1 MFERFSE
8 KAIKVIMLAQE
19 ESRRM
24 GHNFVGT
31 EQILLGLSGEG
42 TGIAAKVLRAHNVKL
57 KDLRATVL
65 VIIGRGS
72 GSVSVEI
79 PFTPR
84 AKKLLEAAWN
94 AARDL
99 GHNYVGTEHVLLGLL
114 AVDGGVAKQVL
125 DKHKVDLVK
134 VKIDVL
140 DFVQMAHKQQQLA
153 SANPAPGPA
162 SAPGQSQ
169 ALPQPHTPVQSQA
182 LVRSAKGPVASPS
195 TKEQVA
201 KSNVTD
207 LFSESAL
214 KSMQLAQEEARLVG
228 SSKLE
233 LQHLLL
239 GILAEGSSEAA
250 KLLAA
255 QSIKLQELRLATM
268 PEEEVAPSE
277 SSSQDFELSKQVIF
291 SVEMA
296 SVAARTSGIPL
307 ITPEFLL
314 FALISYEESRAVKGL
329 QKLEVNIELFA
340 EELRTVIKTLSIAE
354 AQAAEAAKEAKAA
367 EAIKE
372 SEAPDVASLADLPFS
387 VEDSETGNQINL
399 SQRSIETVVAAMA
412 QAHALGHN
420 FVSTEFLLLGMFAPT
435 GGMARQAMMNYGATE
450 EMVLLVIE
458 QLLGSGPG
466 STDLPVPSTS
476 NAREAFKLAVG
487 KAKSFSCD
495 LVEPEHLLL
504 GLLEIK
510 DSTAYRVLE
519 SLGVDPTAVC
529 TRLVSSTTP
538 RRPVFIEDSKQ
549 SSLALTEMVEH
560 AIALATEEAH
570 RLGHVEVDT
579 DHLLLGLITEADGLA
594 SLALHVWDVKTKEL
608 RQESENMPGREKT
621 ETPCESRCGS
631 KVNELI
637 LAARKLAQE
646 AKLSY
651 VGTDHVLLALL
662 ADEDSAG
669 LKVLRNL
676 SIDTERLKK
685 MLQNAN
691 LPPRIDAKYS
701 SLVPL
706 AKQRGFERFSDEAI
720 KALMFAKEE
729 AFRLG
734 HSRIDSQF
742 LLLGICDERLNKGA
756 DRLRKIGISLDD
768 LRFEVEHLT
777 GYGDGDC
784 GSGFSFGEHALQA
797 IRWSFVTVIAA
808 GIEVIRPEHLFVG
821 IILEESGPAF
831 ALLQQFNVSIDRLRA
846 STVLRLTNDVKDP
859 VIASGRDKVR
869 GLFDSGDASICD
881 LLSQGSFNSILRG
894 QLEAKALS
902 QELLEPCHILLGLL
916 GESTGLAVK
925 TAEFMGLEVNQLRL
939 GVQRMLGKII
949 LSPAEI
955 SLSTNTC
962 TALADARV
970 MAELCKSDLIEPD
983 HLFVAILKD
992 SSCVKIFND
1001 ANQDYKKFY
1010 DTALGLLKAD
1020 KPNLFA
1026 REETALEGS
1035 AAPPSVKL
1043 TDNDIDQLF
1052 NRAAG
1057 SSEHLALR
1065 VFSSTAQNAIRL
1077 AVNEAR
1083 RLGRAQVGTDH
1094 LLVGILSGQDS
1105 VAATALEAIGITRG
1119 SLRAAIEKEFGVGS
1133 SSSTE
1138 DLPFSKSAI
1147 LAFEKSFEAAKTFG
1161 FDTIGTDQLLIGILS
1176 LQKIIDRG
1184 SLSREDCSGVVI
1196 LRSLGV
1202 DLGSLRQLVINKLK
1216 APRDLDIR
1224 AVEAQALPQSKRLTY
1239 SDIAIKRFDNFGAD
1253 ALKVVILAHE
1263 EARENRLSLVGTE
1276 QILLALVLDA
1286 EGKAG
1291 AILKTLGVTAEKI
1304 RAEIDRFVQ
1313 TGPGI
1318 SHSDEPYTS
1327 EAIAV
1332 FHLARRGAA
1341 FVEGKVGTEHLLLA
1355 IITNQRYFASIILG
1369 RVGVDV
1375 AKLQEI
1381 MADEQTALSELV
1393 ENDLLEKTTAAK
1405 SRGEVVSESLPVVDY
1420 RAALAELGNPNQ
1432 KPGAEQG
1439 LQAVYEILQGSTQ
1452 EDTSDQQEDDWA
1464 VLKERFTANLRT
1476 AIDLAKTDS
1485 CNRNKGIVDAPQL
1498 LFALLNFSSS
1508 SCANHLET
1516 LNLDRF
1522 DLRDRLGEILHVREP
1537 RSASAFVGFSA
1548 LANQVLLRA
1557 FQLSAFEGVGWVQT
1571 KHLLLALIESDNE
1584 KFVPF
1589 MAAIGL
1595 RPDWQVSVTGQKP
1608 VPSGEPIAAPN
1619 LSQTALNQAA
1629 LGVTATAERA
1639 MKLAASEAK
1648 LMGHN
1653 FVGTE
1658 QVMLGLIAAGNS
1670 VGGQVLLRQG
1680 LILLEVRHRVK
1691 AIIGLGAGTVAEEL
1705 PYTPRTKRMLDLA
1718 LNEAQRLKHEEIGTG
1733 HMLLGLLREG
1743 HGVAARVL
1751 TELGLNLDTLIEET
1765 EILLLEDM
1773 ERKSSGSG
1781 EFER

>member
-1 MFERFSE
+1 MYEHFTE

-19 ESRRM
+19 EARRLR
-24 GHNFVGT
+24 HNFVGT

-42 TGIAAKVLRAHNVKL
+42 TGIAAKVLRSHNVKL

-65 VIIGRGS
+65 GIIGKGS
-72 GSVSVEI
+72 GSVSVET
-79 PFTPR
+79 PFTPN

-99 GHNYVGTEHVLLGLL
+99 GHNYIGTEHLLLGLL
-114 AVDGGVAKQVL
+114 AADDCTAKQVL
-125 DKHKVDLVK
+125 SILNVDLEK
-134 VKIDVL
+134 MKGDVL
-140 DFVQMAHKQQQLA
+140 DSISMANKKQQLA
-153 SANPAPGPA
+153 SANPAHVPA

-169 ALPQPHTPVQSQA
+169 S
-182 LVRSAKGPVASPS
+182 LVRSAKGPVAGPS
-195 TKEQVA
+195 AKEQVT
-201 KSNVTD
+201 KSNVTH
-207 LFSESAL
+207 LFSESAIR
-214 KSMQLAQEEARLVG
+214 SMQLAQEEARLVG
-228 SSKLE
+228 SAKLE

-250 KLLAA
+250 KLLTAK
-255 QSIKLQELRLATM
+255 SIKLEELRLATM
-268 PEEEVAPSE
+268 PEEEVTPSE
-277 SSSQDFELSKQVIF
+277 SSSQDFELSKQVVF

-296 SVAARTSGIPL
+296 SVAARTSGSVL

-329 QKLEVNIELFA
+329 QKLGVNIELFA
-340 EELRTVIKTLSIAE
+340 EELRSVIKALSIAQV
-354 AQAAEAAKEAKAA
+354 QAAEAAKEARAA
-367 EAIKE
+367 E
-372 SEAPDVASLADLPFS
+372 SASLADLPFS

-399 SQRSIETVVAAMA
+399 SHRSIETVVAAMA

-420 FVSTEFLLLGMFAPT
+420 FVSTEFLLLGLFAPT
-435 GGMARQAMMNYGATE
+435 GGMARQALMNCGASE

-487 KAKSFSCD
+487 KAESFSCD

-504 GLLEIK
+504 GLLAIK
-510 DSTAYRVLE
+510 DSTAYRILE
-519 SLGVDPTAVC
+519 NLGVDPAAVC
-529 TRLVSSTTP
+529 ARLVSSTAP
-538 RRPVFIEDSKQ
+538 RRPIGIEESKQ
-549 SSLALTEMVEH
+549 SDLALTEMVEH
-560 AIALATEEAH
+560 AIVLATEEAH

-579 DHLLLGLITEADGLA
+579 DHLLLGLMTEADGLA

-608 RQESENMPGREKT
+608 RQESENMPGREKV
-621 ETPCESRCGS
+621 ETPCASRCGS
-631 KVNELI
+631 KVNELV
-637 LAARKLAQE
+637 LAARKLALE

-676 SIDTERLKK
+676 SIDTARLKK

-706 AKQRGFERFSDEAI
+706 AKQRGFERFSEEAI

-846 STVLRLTNDVKDP
+846 STVLRLRNDVKDP

-955 SLSTNTC
+955 SLSTHTC

-970 MAELCKSDLIEPD
+970 LAELCKSDLIEPD

-992 SSCVKIFND
+992 SSCLKIFND

-1035 AAPPSVKL
+1035 AAPPFVKL

-1052 NRAAG
+1052 DRAAG
-1057 SSEHLALR
+1057 SSEHLAMR

-1094 LLVGILSGQDS
+1094 LLVGILSEQDS
-1105 VAATALEAIGITRG
+1105 VAAKALEAIGITRG
-1119 SLRAAIEKEFGVGS
+1119 SLRAAIEKEFGVGN
-1133 SSSTE
+1133 STSAE
-1138 DLPFSKSAI
+1138 DLPFSKNAI
-1147 LAFEKSFEAAKTFG
+1147 LAFEKSFEAAKAFG
-1161 FDTIGTDQLLIGILS
+1161 FNTIGTDQLLIGILG
-1176 LQKIIDRG
+1176 LQKVLDRG
-1184 SLSREDCSGVVI
+1184 SLSREDCAGVVI

-1202 DLGSLRQLVINKLK
+1202 DLGSFRQLVINKLK
-1216 APRDLDIR
+1216 APNLDIR
-1224 AVEAQALPQSKRLTY
+1224 AFEGQGLPQSKKFTY
-1239 SDIAIKRFDNFGAD
+1239 SDMAIKRFANFAAD
-1253 ALKVVILAHE
+1253 ALKVVIVAHE

-1291 AILKTLGVTAEKI
+1291 AILKTLGVTAEKV
-1304 RAEIDRFVQ
+1304 RAEIDRFIQ
-1313 TGPGI
+1313 NGPGI

-1327 EAIAV
+1327 EAISV
-1332 FHLARRGAA
+1332 FHLARLGAS

-1355 IITNQRYFASIILG
+1355 IITNQRYLASIILG
-1369 RVGVDV
+1369 RAGVDV

-1393 ENDLLEKTTAAK
+1393 ENESLEKTAAAK

-1420 RAALAELGNPNQ
+1420 SAALAEFSNPI
-1432 KPGAEQG
+1432 KLPGYEQG
-1439 LQAVYEILQGSTQ
+1439 LQAVHEMLQGSTQ
-1452 EDTSDQQEDDWA
+1452 EDTSQQQEDDWA
-1464 VLKERFTANLRT
+1464 ALKERFTANLRT

-1498 LFALLNFSSS
+1498 LFALLNLSSN
-1508 SCANHLET
+1508 SCANHLKT

-1522 DLRDRLGEILHVREP
+1522 DLRDRLGEILHITEP

-1571 KHLLLALIESDNE
+1571 KHLLLALIESDDE

-1595 RPDWQVSVTGQKP
+1595 RPDLQVVVSEQKP
-1608 VPSGEPIAAPN
+1608 ALQAEPIAAPD
-1619 LSQTALNQAA
+1619 LSQTALNQDA
-1629 LGVTATAERA
+1629 LGITATAERA
-1639 MKLAASEAK
+1639 MKLAANEAK

-1691 AIIGLGAGTVAEEL
+1691 AIIGLGAGAVADEL

-1733 HMLLGLLREG
+1733 HILLGLLREG

>member
-65 VIIGRGS
+65 KIIGKGS

-79 PFTPR
+79 PFTPN
-84 AKKLLEAAWN
+84 AKKLLESAWN

-99 GHNYVGTEHVLLGLL
+99 GHNYIGTEHVLLGLL

-125 DKHKVDLVK
+125 DKHKVDRAK

-162 SAPGQSQ
+162 SAP
-169 ALPQPHTPVQSQA
+169 AQSQA

-195 TKEQVA
+195 AKEQVA

-207 LFSESAL
+207 LFSESAI

-228 SSKLE
+228 STKLE

-250 KLLAA
+250 KLLTA
-255 QSIKLQELRLATM
+255 QSIQLEELRLATM
-268 PEEEVAPSE
+268 PEEAETPSE
-277 SSSQDFELSKQVIF
+277 STSQDFELSKQVIF

-296 SVAARTSGIPL
+296 SVAARTSGCAL

-329 QKLEVNIELFA
+329 QKLGVNIELFA
-340 EELRTVIKTLSIAE
+340 EELRSVIKSLSMAE
-354 AQAAEAAKEAKAA
+354 AQAAEAAKEANAA

-372 SEAPDVASLADLPFS
+372 AEAAEAARLA
-387 VEDSETGNQINL
+387 VEDVRKQKADAATSSKL
-399 SQRSIETVVAAMA
+399 S
-412 QAHALGHN
+412 
-420 FVSTEFLLLGMFAPT
+420 
-435 GGMARQAMMNYGATE
+435 
-450 EMVLLVIE
+450 
-458 QLLGSGPG
+458 
-466 STDLPVPSTS
+466 
-476 NAREAFKLAVG
+476 
-487 KAKSFSCD
+487 
-495 LVEPEHLLL
+495 
-504 GLLEIK
+504 
-510 DSTAYRVLE
+510 DS
-519 SLGVDPTAVC
+519 S
-529 TRLVSSTTP
+529 
-538 RRPVFIEDSKQ
+538 Q

-560 AIALATEEAH
+560 AIILATEEAH
-570 RLGHVEVDT
+570 RLGHAEVDT
-579 DHLLLGLITEADGLA
+579 DHLLLGLMTEADGLA

-608 RQESENMPGREKT
+608 RQESENMPGREKV

-637 LAARKLAQE
+637 LAARKLALE
-646 AKLSY
+646 AKLTY

-685 MLQNAN
+685 MLKNAN
-691 LPPRIDAKYS
+691 LPPRIDAKHS

-706 AKQRGFERFSDEAI
+706 AKQRGFERFSDEAL

-821 IILEESGPAF
+821 IILEENGPAF
-831 ALLQQFNVSIDRLRA
+831 ALLQQFKVSIDRLRA
-846 STVLRLTNDVKDP
+846 STAIRLRTDGKDS
-859 VIASGRDKVR
+859 VTASGRDQVR
-869 GLFDSGDASICD
+869 MLFESGDASICD
-881 LLSQGSFNSILRG
+881 LLSQGAFNSILRG

-902 QELLEPCHILLGLL
+902 QELLEPCHILLGVL

-925 TAEFMGLEVNQLRL
+925 TAELVGLEVNQLRL
-939 GVQRMLGKII
+939 GVQRLLGKII

-955 SLSTNTC
+955 SLSTYSRS
-962 TALADARV
+962 ALANARV
-970 MAELCKSDLIEPD
+970 LAELCKSDLIEPD
-983 HLFVAILKD
+983 HLFFAILKD

-1010 DTALGLLKAD
+1010 DTALELLKAD

-1035 AAPPSVKL
+1035 AAPPFVKL

-1057 SSEHLALR
+1057 SSEHLAMR

-1077 AVNEAR
+1077 AVTEAR

-1133 SSSTE
+1133 SSSAE
-1138 DLPFSKSAI
+1138 DLPFSKNAI
-1147 LAFEKSFEAAKTFG
+1147 LAFEKSFEAAKSFG

-1176 LQKIIDRG
+1176 LQKVIDRG
-1184 SLSREDCSGVVI
+1184 SLSREDCAGIVV

-1202 DLGSLRQLVINKLK
+1202 DLGSLRQLVLNKLK
-1216 APRDLDIR
+1216 APDLDVG
-1224 AVEAQALPQSKRLTY
+1224 AVEARALPQSKRLTY
-1239 SDIAIKRFDNFGAD
+1239 SDIAIKRFDNFAAD
-1253 ALKVVILAHE
+1253 ALKVVIVAHE
-1263 EARENRLSLVGTE
+1263 EARENRLSLVGPE

-1291 AILKTLGVTAEKI
+1291 AILKTLGVTAEKV

-1332 FHLARRGAA
+1332 FHLARCGAT

-1355 IITNQRYFASIILG
+1355 IITNQRYLASIILE

-1405 SRGEVVSESLPVVDY
+1405 SRGEVAIESLPVVDY
-1420 RAALAELGNPNQ
+1420 KEALIKSGDQSQVLD
-1432 KPGAEQG
+1432 PGQG
-1439 LQAVYEILQGSTQ
+1439 LESVHEMLRELT
-1452 EDTSDQQEDDWA
+1452 EENTSEQQEDDWA

-1522 DLRDRLGEILHVREP
+1522 DLRDRLGEILHVTEP

-1595 RPDWQVSVTGQKP
+1595 RPDWRVSVSGQKP
-1608 VPSGEPIAAPN
+1608 APSGEPIAAPD

-1639 MKLAASEAK
+1639 MKLAANEAK

-1733 HMLLGLLREG
+1733 HILLGILREG

-1765 EILLLEDM
+1765 EIMLLEDM

>member
-65 VIIGRGS
+65 GIIGKGS

-79 PFTPR
+79 PFTPN

-99 GHNYVGTEHVLLGLL
+99 GHNYIGTEHLLLGLL
-114 AVDGGVAKQVL
+114 ADEDGVARQVL
-125 DKHKVDLVK
+125 NNLSVDVDKM
-134 VKIDVL
+134 KIDIL
-140 DFVQMAHKQQQLA
+140 DFVQMANKQQQMA
-153 SANPAPGPA
+153 SANPAHAPA
-162 SAPGQSQ
+162 SA
-169 ALPQPHTPVQSQA
+169 PVQSQA
-182 LVRSAKGPVASPS
+182 LVRSAKGPVASLS
-195 TKEQVA
+195 AKGQVA
-201 KSNVTD
+201 KSNVTE
-207 LFSESAL
+207 LFSESAI

-228 SSKLE
+228 STKLE

-239 GILAEGSSEAA
+239 GILTEGSSEAA
-250 KLLAA
+250 KLLTA
-255 QSIKLQELRLATM
+255 QSIKLEELRLATM
-268 PEEEVAPSE
+268 PEEEVTPSE

-296 SVAARTSGIPL
+296 SVAARTAGCAL

-329 QKLEVNIELFA
+329 QELEVNIELFA
-340 EELRTVIKTLSIAE
+340 EELRTVIKALSMAE

-367 EAIKE
+367 EVIKE
-372 SEAPDVASLADLPFS
+372 AEAAEAARLA
-387 VEDSETGNQINL
+387 VEDVRRQKADAATSSKL
-399 SQRSIETVVAAMA
+399 S
-412 QAHALGHN
+412 
-420 FVSTEFLLLGMFAPT
+420 
-435 GGMARQAMMNYGATE
+435 
-450 EMVLLVIE
+450 
-458 QLLGSGPG
+458 
-466 STDLPVPSTS
+466 DLS
-476 NAREAFKLAVG
+476 
-487 KAKSFSCD
+487 
-495 LVEPEHLLL
+495 
-504 GLLEIK
+504 
-510 DSTAYRVLE
+510 
-519 SLGVDPTAVC
+519 
-529 TRLVSSTTP
+529 
-538 RRPVFIEDSKQ
+538 Q

-560 AIALATEEAH
+560 AIVLATEEAH
-570 RLGHVEVDT
+570 RLGHAEVDT
-579 DHLLLGLITEADGLA
+579 DHLLLGLMTEADGLA

-608 RQESENMPGREKT
+608 RQESENMPGREKA

-676 SIDTERLKK
+676 SIDTARLKK

-706 AKQRGFERFSDEAI
+706 AKQRGFERFSEEAI
-720 KALMFAKEE
+720 KALTFAKEE

-797 IRWSFVTVIAA
+797 IRWSFVTVVAA

-821 IILEESGPAF
+821 IILEENGPAF
-831 ALLQQFNVSIDRLRA
+831 ALLRQFNVSIDRLRA
-846 STVLRLTNDVKDP
+846 STALRLRNDGKDP
-859 VIASGRDKVR
+859 VTASGRDQVR
-869 GLFDSGDASICD
+869 MLFESGDASICD
-881 LLSQGSFNSILRG
+881 LLSQGAFNSILRG

-902 QELLEPCHILLGLL
+902 QELLEPCHILLGVL

-925 TAEFMGLEVNQLRL
+925 TAEITGLEVNQLRL
-939 GVQRMLGKII
+939 GVQRLLGKII

-955 SLSTNTC
+955 SLSIHTRS
-962 TALADARV
+962 ALANARV
-970 MAELCKSDLIEPD
+970 LAELCKSDLIEPD
-983 HLFVAILKD
+983 HLFFAILKD

-1010 DTALGLLKAD
+1010 DTALELLKAD
-1020 KPNLFA
+1020 KPNLFV
-1026 REETALEGS
+1026 REETAQEGS
-1035 AAPPSVKL
+1035 AAPPFVKL

-1057 SSEHLALR
+1057 RSEQLAMR
-1065 VFSSTAQNAIRL
+1065 VFGSTAQNAIRL

-1083 RLGRAQVGTDH
+1083 RLGRTQVGTDH

-1133 SSSTE
+1133 SSSPE
-1138 DLPFSKSAI
+1138 DLPFSKNAI

-1184 SLSREDCSGVVI
+1184 SLSREDCAGVVI

-1202 DLGSLRQLVINKLK
+1202 DLGSLRQLVINKLR
-1216 APRDLDIR
+1216 APRDRDIR
-1224 AVEAQALPQSKRLTY
+1224 AVEAQALPQSKRFTY
-1239 SDIAIKRFDNFGAD
+1239 SDIAIKRFANFAAD
-1253 ALKVVILAHE
+1253 ALKVVIVAHE

-1291 AILKTLGVTAEKI
+1291 AILKTLGVTAEKV

-1318 SHSDEPYTS
+1318 SHSGEPYTS

-1332 FHLARRGAA
+1332 FHLASRGAA

-1355 IITNQRYFASIILG
+1355 IITNQRYFASIILE
-1369 RVGVDV
+1369 RAGVNV

-1393 ENDLLEKTTAAK
+1393 ENDLLEKTAAPK
-1405 SRGEVVSESLPVVDY
+1405 SQGEFAIESLPVVDY
-1420 RAALAELGNPNQ
+1420 KEALIKSTDQSQVLD
-1432 KPGAEQG
+1432 PGQG
-1439 LQAVYEILQGSTQ
+1439 LESVHEMLQGLTEES
-1452 EDTSDQQEDDWA
+1452 TSDQQEDDWA
-1464 VLKERFTANLRT
+1464 ALKERFTANLRT

-1498 LFALLNFSSS
+1498 LFALLNLSSN
-1508 SCANHLET
+1508 SCANHLKT

-1522 DLRDRLGEILHVREP
+1522 DLRDRLGEILHITEP

-1589 MAAIGL
+1589 LAAIGL
-1595 RPDWQVSVTGQKP
+1595 RPDLQVSVSEQQP
-1608 VPSGEPIAAPN
+1608 ARQGEPIAAPD
-1619 LSQTALNQAA
+1619 LSQTALNQAS

-1639 MKLAASEAK
+1639 MKLAANEAK

-1691 AIIGLGAGTVAEEL
+1691 AIIGLGAGAVADEL

-1733 HMLLGLLREG
+1733 HILLGLLREG

>member
-1 MFERFSE
+1 VFERFSE

-65 VIIGRGS
+65 KIIGKGS

-79 PFTPR
+79 PFTPN
-84 AKKLLEAAWN
+84 AKKLLESAWN

-99 GHNYVGTEHVLLGLL
+99 GHNYIGTEHVLLGLL
-114 AVDGGVAKQVL
+114 AIDGGVAKQVL
-125 DKHKVDLVK
+125 DKHKVDLAK
-134 VKIDVL
+134 VRIDVL
-140 DFVQMAHKQQQLA
+140 DFVQMANKQQELA
-153 SANPAPGPA
+153 SANPAHGPA

-169 ALPQPHTPVQSQA
+169 AMPQPHTPVQSQA

-228 SSKLE
+228 STKLE

-255 QSIKLQELRLATM
+255 QSIKLEELRLATM
-268 PEEEVAPSE
+268 PEEAETPSE
-277 SSSQDFELSKQVIF
+277 STSQDFELSKQVIF

-296 SVAARTSGIPL
+296 SVAARTSGSSL

-329 QKLEVNIELFA
+329 QKLGVNIELFT
-340 EELRTVIKTLSIAE
+340 EELRTVIKALSIA
-354 AQAAEAAKEAKAA
+354 EAKAA

-372 SEAPDVASLADLPFS
+372 PEAAEIARLAGLPFS
-387 VEDSETGNQINL
+387 VEDGETGNQINL

-420 FVSTEFLLLGMFAPT
+420 FVSTEFLLLGLFAPT
-435 GGMARQAMMNYGATE
+435 GGMARQALMNYGASE

-458 QLLGSGPG
+458 RLLGRGPR
-466 STDLPVPSTS
+466 SSDWPVPSTS

-487 KAKSFSCD
+487 KAESFSCD

-510 DSTAYRVLE
+510 DSTAYRILE
-519 SLGVDPTAVC
+519 SLGVDPAAVC
-529 TRLVSSTTP
+529 ARLVSSTAP
-538 RRPVFIEDSKQ
+538 RRPIGIEESRQ
-549 SSLALTEMVEH
+549 SDLALTEMVEH
-560 AIALATEEAH
+560 AIVLATEEAH
-570 RLGHVEVDT
+570 RLGHDEVDT

-608 RQESENMPGREKT
+608 RQESENMPGREKA

-631 KVNELI
+631 KVNELV
-637 LAARKLAQE
+637 LAARKLALE
-646 AKLSY
+646 AKLTY

-676 SIDTERLKK
+676 SIDTARLKK

-734 HSRIDSQF
+734 HARIDSQF

-821 IILEESGPAF
+821 IILEENGPAF

-846 STVLRLTNDVKDP
+846 STALRLRNDGKDP
-859 VIASGRDKVR
+859 VTASGREQVR
-869 GLFDSGDASICD
+869 MLFESSDASICD
-881 LLSQGSFNSILRG
+881 LLSQGAFNSILRG
-894 QLEAKALS
+894 QLEAKVLS
-902 QELLEPCHILLGLL
+902 QELLEPCHILLGVL

-925 TAEFMGLEVNQLRL
+925 TAELTGLEVNQLRL
-939 GVQRMLGKII
+939 GVQRLLGKII
-949 LSPAEI
+949 LSPAEV
-955 SLSTNTC
+955 SLSIHTRS
-962 TALADARV
+962 ALANARV
-970 MAELCKSDLIEPD
+970 LAELCKSDLIEPD
-983 HLFVAILKD
+983 HLFFAILKD

-1010 DTALGLLKAD
+1010 DTALELLKAD

-1035 AAPPSVKL
+1035 AAPPFVKL

-1057 SSEHLALR
+1057 RSEHLAMR

-1083 RLGRAQVGTDH
+1083 RLGRDQVGTDH

-1133 SSSTE
+1133 SSSAE
-1138 DLPFSKSAI
+1138 DLPFSKNAI

-1216 APRDLDIR
+1216 APDLDVG
-1224 AVEAQALPQSKRLTY
+1224 AVEARALPQSKRLTY
-1239 SDIAIKRFDNFGAD
+1239 SDIAIKRFDNFAAD

-1291 AILKTLGVTAEKI
+1291 AILKTLGVTAEKV

-1332 FHLARRGAA
+1332 FHLARCGAK

-1355 IITNQRYFASIILG
+1355 IITNQRYFASIILE
-1369 RVGVDV
+1369 RAGVDV

-1405 SRGEVVSESLPVVDY
+1405 SRGEVVSESLAVVDY
-1420 RAALAELGNPNQ
+1420 KEALIKSGDQSQVLD
-1432 KPGAEQG
+1432 PGQG
-1439 LQAVYEILQGSTQ
+1439 LESVHEMLRELT
-1452 EDTSDQQEDDWA
+1452 EENTSEQQEDDWA

-1522 DLRDRLGEILHVREP
+1522 DLRDRLGEILHVTEP

-1608 VPSGEPIAAPN
+1608 APSGEPIAAPD

-1639 MKLAASEAK
+1639 MKLAANEAK

-1733 HMLLGLLREG
+1733 HILLGILREG

>member
-1 MFERFSE
+1 MYERFTE

-19 ESRRM
+19 EARRLR
-24 GHNFVGT
+24 HSFVGT
-31 EQILLGLSGEG
+31 EQILLGLCGEG
-42 TGIAAKVLRAHNVKL
+42 TGTAAKILRAHNIKL
-57 KDLRATVL
+57 KELRATVL
-65 VIIGRGS
+65 GIIGKGS
-72 GSVSVEI
+72 GSVSVET
-79 PFTPR
+79 PFTPN

-94 AARDL
+94 AAREL
-99 GHNYVGTEHVLLGLL
+99 GHCYIGTEHLLLGLL
-114 AVDGGVAKQVL
+114 AADDCTAKKVL
-125 DKHKVDLVK
+125 SILNVDLEK
-134 VKIDVL
+134 MKRDVF
-140 DFVQMAHKQQQLA
+140 DFLQTSSRQQQVA
-153 SANPAPGPA
+153 SENPAHAPA
-162 SAPGQSQ
+162 SS
-169 ALPQPHTPVQSQA
+169 PVQSQA

-195 TKEQVA
+195 SKEQVA

-228 SSKLE
+228 STKLE

-255 QSIKLQELRLATM
+255 QSIKLEELRLATT
-268 PEEEVAPSE
+268 PEEGVTPSE
-277 SSSQDFELSKQVIF
+277 SSSQDFELSRQVVF

-296 SVAARTSGIPL
+296 SVAARTSGSAL

-329 QKLEVNIELFA
+329 QELEVNIELFA
-340 EELRTVIKTLSIAE
+340 EELRKVIKALSIAQ
-354 AQAAEAAKEAKAA
+354 AQAAEAAKEARAA

-372 SEAPDVASLADLPFS
+372 PEAAEAARLADLPFS

-399 SQRSIETVVAAMA
+399 SHRSIETVVAAMA

-420 FVSTEFLLLGMFAPT
+420 FVSTEFLLLGLFAPT
-435 GGMARQAMMNYGATE
+435 GGMARQALMNYGASE

-458 QLLGSGPG
+458 RLLGRGPR
-466 STDLPVPSTS
+466 STDWPVPSTS

-487 KAKSFSCD
+487 KAESFACD

-510 DSTAYRVLE
+510 DSNAYRILE
-519 SLGVDPTAVC
+519 SLGVDPAAVC
-529 TRLVSSTTP
+529 ARLVSSTAP
-538 RRPVFIEDSKQ
+538 RRPVALEESKQ
-549 SSLALTEMVEH
+549 SDLALTEMVEH
-560 AIALATEEAH
+560 AIVLATEEAH
-570 RLGHVEVDT
+570 RLGHAEVDT

-608 RQESENMPGREKT
+608 RQESENMPGREKV
-621 ETPCESRCGS
+621 ETQCESRCGS

-637 LAARKLAQE
+637 LAARKLALE

-676 SIDTERLKK
+676 SIDTARLKK

-821 IILEESGPAF
+821 IILEENGPAF

-846 STVLRLTNDVKDP
+846 SIALRLRNDGKDP
-859 VIASGRDKVR
+859 VTASGRDQVR
-869 GLFDSGDASICD
+869 MLFDPSDASICD
-881 LLSQGSFNSILRG
+881 LLSQGAFNSILRG

-902 QELLEPCHILLGLL
+902 QELLEPCHILLGVL

-925 TAEFMGLEVNQLRL
+925 TAELVGLEVNQLRL
-939 GVQRMLGKII
+939 GVQRLLGKII

-955 SLSTNTC
+955 SLSTYSRS
-962 TALADARV
+962 ALANARV
-970 MAELCKSDLIEPD
+970 LAELCKSDLIEPD
-983 HLFVAILKD
+983 HLFFAILKD

-1035 AAPPSVKL
+1035 AAPPFVKL

-1057 SSEHLALR
+1057 RSEQLAMR

-1133 SSSTE
+1133 SSSAE
-1138 DLPFSKSAI
+1138 DLPFSKNAI

-1161 FDTIGTDQLLIGILS
+1161 FDNIGTDQLLIGILS

-1202 DLGSLRQLVINKLK
+1202 DIGSLRQLVINKLK
-1216 APRDLDIR
+1216 APDLDVG
-1224 AVEAQALPQSKRLTY
+1224 AVEARALPQSKRLTY
-1239 SDIAIKRFDNFGAD
+1239 SDIAIKRFDNFAAD

-1263 EARENRLSLVGTE
+1263 EARENRLSLVGPE

-1291 AILKTLGVTAEKI
+1291 AILKSLGVTAEKV

-1332 FHLARRGAA
+1332 FHLARCGAK

-1355 IITNQRYFASIILG
+1355 IITNQRYFASIILE

-1405 SRGEVVSESLPVVDY
+1405 SRGEDVSKFLPVVDY
-1420 RAALAELGNPNQ
+1420 KAALAEFSNPT
-1432 KPGAEQG
+1432 KLPGYEQG
-1439 LQAVYEILQGSTQ
+1439 LQAVHEMLQGST
-1452 EDTSDQQEDDWA
+1452 EENTSERQEDDWA
-1464 VLKERFTANLRT
+1464 ALKERFTANLRT

-1485 CNRNKGIVDAPQL
+1485 CNRNKGVVDAPQL
-1498 LFALLNFSSS
+1498 LFALLNLSSN
-1508 SCANHLET
+1508 SCANHLKS

-1522 DLRDRLGEILHVREP
+1522 DLRDRLGEILHITEP

-1571 KHLLLALIESDNE
+1571 KHLLLALIESDDE

-1595 RPDWQVSVTGQKP
+1595 RPDWQVS
-1608 VPSGEPIAAPN
+1608 
-1619 LSQTALNQAA
+1619 
-1629 LGVTATAERA
+1629 
-1639 MKLAASEAK
+1639 
-1648 LMGHN
+1648 
-1653 FVGTE
+1653 
-1658 QVMLGLIAAGNS
+1658 
-1670 VGGQVLLRQG
+1670 
-1680 LILLEVRHRVK
+1680 
-1691 AIIGLGAGTVAEEL
+1691 
-1705 PYTPRTKRMLDLA
+1705 
-1718 LNEAQRLKHEEIGTG
+1718 
-1733 HMLLGLLREG
+1733 
-1743 HGVAARVL
+1743 
-1751 TELGLNLDTLIEET
+1751 
-1765 EILLLEDM
+1765 
-1773 ERKSSGSG
+1773 
-1781 EFER
+1781 

>member
-140 DFVQMAHKQQQLA
+140 DFVQMANKQQQLA

-162 SAPGQSQ
+162 SAPAQSQ

-340 EELRTVIKTLSIAE
+340 EELRKVIKVLSIAE

-367 EAIKE
+367 KAAEAIKE
-372 SEAPDVASLADLPFS
+372 PEAAEAARLAVEDVRKQKADVATSSKLSDLS
-387 VEDSETGNQINL
+387 
-399 SQRSIETVVAAMA
+399 
-412 QAHALGHN
+412 
-420 FVSTEFLLLGMFAPT
+420 
-435 GGMARQAMMNYGATE
+435 
-450 EMVLLVIE
+450 
-458 QLLGSGPG
+458 
-466 STDLPVPSTS
+466 
-476 NAREAFKLAVG
+476 
-487 KAKSFSCD
+487 
-495 LVEPEHLLL
+495 
-504 GLLEIK
+504 
-510 DSTAYRVLE
+510 
-519 SLGVDPTAVC
+519 
-529 TRLVSSTTP
+529 
-538 RRPVFIEDSKQ
+538 Q

-560 AIALATEEAH
+560 AIVLATEEAH
-570 RLGHVEVDT
+570 RLGHAEVDT

-608 RQESENMPGREKT
+608 RQESENMPGREKV

-637 LAARKLAQE
+637 LAARKLALE

-676 SIDTERLKK
+676 SIDTARLKK

-821 IILEESGPAF
+821 IILEENGPAF
-831 ALLQQFNVSIDRLRA
+831 ALLQQFKVSIDRLRA
-846 STVLRLTNDVKDP
+846 STALRLRNDGKDP
-859 VIASGRDKVR
+859 VTASGRDQVR
-869 GLFDSGDASICD
+869 MLFESSDASICD
-881 LLSQGSFNSILRG
+881 LLSQGAFNSILRG

-902 QELLEPCHILLGLL
+902 QELLEPCHILLGVL

-925 TAEFMGLEVNQLRL
+925 TAELVGLEVNQLRL
-939 GVQRMLGKII
+939 GVQRLLGKII
-949 LSPAEI
+949 LSPAEV
-955 SLSTNTC
+955 SLSIHTRS
-962 TALADARV
+962 ALANARV
-970 MAELCKSDLIEPD
+970 LAELCKSDLIEPD
-983 HLFVAILKD
+983 HLFFAILKD

-1010 DTALGLLKAD
+1010 DTALELLKAD

-1057 SSEHLALR
+1057 SSEHLAMR

-1147 LAFEKSFEAAKTFG
+1147 LSFEKSFEAAKTFG

-1239 SDIAIKRFDNFGAD
+1239 SDIAIKRFDNFAAD
-1253 ALKVVILAHE
+1253 SLKVVIVAHE
-1263 EARENRLSLVGTE
+1263 EARENRLSLVGPE

-1291 AILKTLGVTAEKI
+1291 AILKTLGVTAEKV

-1332 FHLARRGAA
+1332 FHLARRGAY

-1355 IITNQRYFASIILG
+1355 IITNQRYLASIILG
-1369 RVGVDV
+1369 RAGVDV

-1393 ENDLLEKTTAAK
+1393 ENESLEKTAAAK
-1405 SRGEVVSESLPVVDY
+1405 SRGEDVSKFLPVVDY
-1420 RAALAELGNPNQ
+1420 KAALAEFSNPT
-1432 KPGAEQG
+1432 KLPGYEQG
-1439 LQAVYEILQGSTQ
+1439 LQAVHEMLQGST
-1452 EDTSDQQEDDWA
+1452 EENTSERQEDDWA
-1464 VLKERFTANLRT
+1464 ALKERFTANLRT

-1485 CNRNKGIVDAPQL
+1485 CNRNKGVVDAPQL
-1498 LFALLNFSSS
+1498 LFALLNLSSN
-1508 SCANHLET
+1508 SCANHLKS

-1522 DLRDRLGEILHVREP
+1522 DLRDRLGEILHITEP

-1571 KHLLLALIESDNE
+1571 KHLLLALIESDDE

-1595 RPDWQVSVTGQKP
+1595 RPDWQVSVSQQKP
-1608 VPSGEPIAAPN
+1608 AHSGESVAAPD
-1619 LSQTALNQAA
+1619 LSQTALNQTA

-1639 MKLAASEAK
+1639 MKLAANEAK

-1691 AIIGLGAGTVAEEL
+1691 AIIGLGAGAMTEDL
-1705 PYTPRTKRMLDLA
+1705 PYTPRTRRMLDLA

-1733 HMLLGLLREG
+1733 HILLGILREG

>member
-42 TGIAAKVLRAHNVKL
+42 TGIAAKVLRAHKVKV
-57 KDLRATVL
+57 KDLRAKVQA
-65 VIIGRGS
+65 IIGRGN
-72 GSVSVEI
+72 GFVAVEI

-84 AKKLLEAAWN
+84 AKRLLEAAWN

-99 GHNYVGTEHVLLGLL
+99 GHNYIGTEHLLLGLL
-114 AVDGGVAKQVL
+114 ADEDGVARQVL
-125 DKHKVDLVK
+125 NNLSVDVDKM
-134 VKIDVL
+134 KIDIL
-140 DFVQMAHKQQQLA
+140 DFVQMANKQQQMA
-153 SANPAPGPA
+153 SANPAHAPA
-162 SAPGQSQ
+162 SA
-169 ALPQPHTPVQSQA
+169 PVQSQA
-182 LVRSAKGPVASPS
+182 LVRSAKGPVASLS
-195 TKEQVA
+195 AKGQVA

-207 LFSESAL
+207 LFSESAI
-214 KSMQLAQEEARLVG
+214 KSMQLAQEEARLAG
-228 SSKLE
+228 STKLE

-250 KLLAA
+250 KLLTA
-255 QSIKLQELRLATM
+255 QSIKLEELRLATM
-268 PEEEVAPSE
+268 PEEAETPSE
-277 SSSQDFELSKQVIF
+277 STSQDFELSKQVIF

-296 SVAARTSGIPL
+296 SVAARTSGCAL

-340 EELRTVIKTLSIAE
+340 EELRKVIKALSMAE

-372 SEAPDVASLADLPFS
+372 AEAAESARLA
-387 VEDSETGNQINL
+387 VEDVRKQKADAATSSKL
-399 SQRSIETVVAAMA
+399 S
-412 QAHALGHN
+412 
-420 FVSTEFLLLGMFAPT
+420 
-435 GGMARQAMMNYGATE
+435 
-450 EMVLLVIE
+450 
-458 QLLGSGPG
+458 
-466 STDLPVPSTS
+466 DLS
-476 NAREAFKLAVG
+476 
-487 KAKSFSCD
+487 
-495 LVEPEHLLL
+495 
-504 GLLEIK
+504 
-510 DSTAYRVLE
+510 
-519 SLGVDPTAVC
+519 
-529 TRLVSSTTP
+529 
-538 RRPVFIEDSKQ
+538 Q

-560 AIALATEEAH
+560 AIVLATEEAH
-570 RLGHVEVDT
+570 RLGHAEVDT
-579 DHLLLGLITEADGLA
+579 DHLLLGLMTEADGLA

-608 RQESENMPGREKT
+608 RQESENMPGREKA

-676 SIDTERLKK
+676 SIDTARLKK

-706 AKQRGFERFSDEAI
+706 AKQRGFERFSEEAI

-821 IILEESGPAF
+821 IILEENGPAF
-831 ALLQQFNVSIDRLRA
+831 ALLQQFKVGIDRLRA
-846 STVLRLTNDVKDP
+846 STALRLRNDGKDP
-859 VIASGRDKVR
+859 VTASGRDQVR
-869 GLFDSGDASICD
+869 VLFESGDASICE
-881 LLSQGSFNSILRG
+881 LLSQGAFNSILRG
-894 QLEAKALS
+894 QLEAKVLS
-902 QELLEPCHILLGLL
+902 QELLEPCHILLGVL

-925 TAEFMGLEVNQLRL
+925 TAELVGLEVNQLRL
-939 GVQRMLGKII
+939 GVQRLLGKII
-949 LSPAEI
+949 LSPEEV
-955 SLSTNTC
+955 SLSTHTRS
-962 TALADARV
+962 ALANARV

-983 HLFVAILKD
+983 HLFFAILKD

-1010 DTALGLLKAD
+1010 DTALELLKAD
-1020 KPNLFA
+1020 KPNLFV
-1026 REETALEGS
+1026 REETAQEGS
-1035 AAPPSVKL
+1035 AAPPFVKL

-1057 SSEHLALR
+1057 RSEQLAMR
-1065 VFSSTAQNAIRL
+1065 VFGSTAKNAIRL

-1133 SSSTE
+1133 SSSAE
-1138 DLPFSKSAI
+1138 DLPFSKNAI

-1184 SLSREDCSGVVI
+1184 SLSREDCAGVVI

-1202 DLGSLRQLVINKLK
+1202 DLGSLRQLVINKLR
-1216 APRDLDIR
+1216 APRDRDIR
-1224 AVEAQALPQSKRLTY
+1224 AVEAQALPQSKRFTY
-1239 SDIAIKRFDNFGAD
+1239 SDIAIKRFANFAAD
-1253 ALKVVILAHE
+1253 ALKVVIVAHE

-1291 AILKTLGVTAEKI
+1291 AILKTLGVTAENV

-1313 TGPGI
+1313 AGPGV
-1318 SHSDEPYTS
+1318 SYSGEPYTS
-1327 EAIAV
+1327 EANAI
-1332 FHLARRGAA
+1332 FHLARRGAS

-1355 IITNQRYFASIILG
+1355 IITNQRYFASIILE
-1369 RVGVDV
+1369 RAGVNV

-1393 ENDLLEKTTAAK
+1393 ENDLLGKTAAPK
-1405 SRGEVVSESLPVVDY
+1405 SQGEFAIESLPVVDY
-1420 RAALAELGNPNQ
+1420 KEALIKSADQSQVLD
-1432 KPGAEQG
+1432 PGQG
-1439 LQAVYEILQGSTQ
+1439 LESVHEMLQGLTEES
-1452 EDTSDQQEDDWA
+1452 TSDQQEDDWA
-1464 VLKERFTANLRT
+1464 ALKERFTANLRT

-1498 LFALLNFSSS
+1498 LFALLNLSSN
-1508 SCANHLET
+1508 SCANHLKT

-1522 DLRDRLGEILHVREP
+1522 DLRDRLGEILHITEP

-1589 MAAIGL
+1589 LAAIGL
-1595 RPDWQVSVTGQKP
+1595 RPDLQVSVSEQQP
-1608 VPSGEPIAAPN
+1608 ARQGEPIAAPD

-1639 MKLAASEAK
+1639 MKLAANEAK

-1691 AIIGLGAGTVAEEL
+1691 AIIGLGAGAVADEL

-1733 HMLLGLLREG
+1733 HILLGLLREG